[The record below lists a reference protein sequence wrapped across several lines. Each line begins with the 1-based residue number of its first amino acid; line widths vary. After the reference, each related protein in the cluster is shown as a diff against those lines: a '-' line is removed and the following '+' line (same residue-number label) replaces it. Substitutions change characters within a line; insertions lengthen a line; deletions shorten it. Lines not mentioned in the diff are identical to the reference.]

1 MCFNKLFLIILL
13 SLSFQLQA
21 AQIKVAVATNF
32 SSAMSDIISQFEQ
45 NTAHTVVLI
54 TGSTGKLYAQI
65 HNGAPFDAF
74 FAADTKRPRQLELD
88 NKIQPGSRFTYAI
101 GKIVLWSPDPALI
114 DTEGNVITSSSFRHL
129 AIANPKLAPYG
140 RAAQQV
146 IESKGVWNTLQ
157 GKIVRG
163 ENIGQTY
170 HFVNSGNA
178 ELGFVALS
186 QIKQNTVNQHGSFWL
201 VPAELYEPIEQQAVQ
216 LTTQPGVADFFQFVK
231 SKASHHILS
240 KYGYDVP

>member
-1 MCFNKLFLIILL
+1 MCFKKLFLSVLL

-21 AQIKVAVATNF
+21 AQINVAVATNF
-32 SSAMSDIISQFEQ
+32 SSAMSDIITQFEQ
-45 NTAHTVVLI
+45 STAHTVVLI

-74 FAADTKRPRQLELD
+74 FAADTVRPQQLEQD
-88 NKIQPGSRFTYAI
+88 NIIEPGSRFTYAV
-101 GKIVLWSPDPALI
+101 GKIVLWSPDTTLI
-114 DTEGNVITSSSFRHL
+114 DSEGDILKSSSFRHL

-146 IESKGVWNTLQ
+146 IQSIGVWNTLQ
-157 GKIVRG
+157 GRIVRG

-170 HFVNSGNA
+170 HFVKSGNA

-186 QIKQNTVNQHGSFWL
+186 QIKQNAATQYGSFWL
-201 VPAELYEPIEQQAVQ
+201 VPSELYDPIEQQAVQ
-216 LTTQPGVADFFQFVK
+216 LTAHPGVADFFQFVK
-231 SKASHHILS
+231 SKASLHILA
-240 KYGYDVP
+240 KYGYDLP